1 MVCVAALLLALFA
14 PTKDF
19 QLESPHVLLSF
30 RTDQSIFP
38 REWQTLEIDP
48 VAEPLPV
55 LEEGACVTAIREELR
70 RYPTAVVEKNLKGVF
85 IGQGLRFYGLQYGGT
100 NSLDSLYL
108 SLPGWHDR
116 VLADRFLRRA
126 FHHEFSSILLRNYA
140 TRFRQG
146 EWESA
151 LPTGF
156 KYSGDGAQSLR
167 EGKSS
172 TRYEARYNR
181 QGFLAEYST
190 SSLEEDFNLFAEAI
204 FCGDPEFWRLYDTFP
219 AIAVKAD
226 LVLALYA
233 SIDPAMDAKS
243 LRGLAQG
250 PLM

>member
-1 MVCVAALLLALFA
+1 MVCVAALLVALFA

-19 QLESPHVLLSF
+19 QLKSPHVLLSF

-48 VAEPLPV
+48 VADPV
-55 LEEGACVTAIREELR
+55 PVVEEDACIAAIQEELR
-70 RYPTAVVEKNLKGVF
+70 RYPTAVVEKNLKGVY
-85 IGQGLRFYGLQYGGT
+85 IVQGLRFYGLQYGGT

-116 VLADRFLRRA
+116 ALADRFLRRA
-126 FHHEFSSILLRNYA
+126 LHHEFSSILLRNYA
-140 TRFRQG
+140 SRFKLS

-151 LPTGF
+151 LPGGF

-167 EGKSS
+167 EGRSS
-172 TRYEARYNR
+172 TQYEARYNR

-204 FCGDPEFWRLYDTFP
+204 LSGDPEFWRLYDAYP
-219 AIAVKAD
+219 AIAVKAN

-233 SIDPAMDAKS
+233 SIDPGMDAKS
-243 LRGLAQG
+243 LRSLAQG